1 MVVTGDDLSRIT
13 WLISQLAHEFSIK
26 DLGFLHHFLGIEV
39 HRIPTGLFLS
49 QHRYALDLLERALMS
64 FCKPISTPMP
74 SKGQHLP
81 NCNELYPD
89 PTHYRSIVGGLQY
102 LTFTR
107 PNISYSV
114 NFVCQFMHAPTL
126 AHYKLVKR
134 ILCYVRGTTHLGMHI
149 LASSTL
155 DLYAFSDAD

>member
-49 QHRYALDLLERALMS
+49 QHRYAPDLLERASMS
-64 FCKPISTPMP
+64 SCKPISTPMP

-81 NCNELYPD
+81 NCNELYPN
-89 PTHYRSIVGGLQY
+89 PTHYRSMLVV
-102 LTFTR
+102 F
-107 PNISYSV
+107 NISHSQDLTSLIVLTLYV
-114 NFVCQFMHAPTL
+114 NSCMLLPWPITSLLNVSCAMFVVLLTL
-126 AHYKLVKR
+126 VC
-134 ILCYVRGTTHLGMHI
+134 I
-149 LASSTL
+149 
-155 DLYAFSDAD
+155 F